1 MRIHSAVSN
10 AKESNGKKSVNTVPD
25 WSWQGQQ
32 GTGYFRYS
40 GCVSQRKCRVLDR
53 SRFLPLWSFELSFL
67 ALAWAFA
74 VCLFCFVWS
83 FVVVAGVVAR
93 LDQSIQGIEVSS
105 AVLKEK
111 STLNKL
117 VADEDIDSD

>member
-1 MRIHSAVSN
+1 
-10 AKESNGKKSVNTVPD
+10 
-25 WSWQGQQ
+25 
-32 GTGYFRYS
+32 
-40 GCVSQRKCRVLDR
+40 
-53 SRFLPLWSFELSFL
+53 LSFL

>member
-1 MRIHSAVSN
+1 
-10 AKESNGKKSVNTVPD
+10 
-25 WSWQGQQ
+25 
-32 GTGYFRYS
+32 
-40 GCVSQRKCRVLDR
+40 
-53 SRFLPLWSFELSFL
+53 
-67 ALAWAFA
+67 
-74 VCLFCFVWS
+74 LFCFVWS

-117 VADEDIDSD
+117 VADEDIDSDAFLTALQLPILLLSDVDVIAASAPSRMLCSTLARPQGCNAIQTSVDHPR